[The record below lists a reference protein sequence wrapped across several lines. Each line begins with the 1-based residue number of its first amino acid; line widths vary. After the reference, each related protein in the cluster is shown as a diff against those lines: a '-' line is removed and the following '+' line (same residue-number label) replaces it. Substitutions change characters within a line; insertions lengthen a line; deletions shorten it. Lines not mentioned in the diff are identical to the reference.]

1 MSSTIRKPFTSDALT
16 RLAQAVA
23 LALPVVLAGCQSTSQ
38 VPDAES
44 VRLHSLNT
52 RIKQKPIFPEV
63 QQAQQA
69 PQDVWER
76 MRQGFQLQDGV
87 AVNPR
92 VEQQRLWFVSN
103 PSFLENASGRGSL
116 YMHYIVERLEERN
129 MPLELALL
137 PVIESAYNPMAYSRS
152 DASGL
157 WQFIP
162 STGRYFNLRQT
173 RFYDGRRDVTAST
186 AAALDYLSRL
196 HDMFNGDWLLALAA
210 YNAGEG
216 TVSRA
221 IERNEK
227 LGLPTDYWNLPLPQE
242 TKDYVPKLL
251 ALSELVMSPEAYGVN
266 LNPIANQPYFE
277 VVEVNQQMDLGR
289 VAALANIDEDELF
302 QLNPALKQR
311 MTVDGPQHLLV
322 PTAKAHMLTES
333 LAKMGPEELLSLAPT
348 RKVMADIARAELPA
362 RRRAYKVKRGDN
374 LSLIAKANKVDV
386 RDLQRWNRLSGMHL
400 KVGQTLVMQDNTRA
414 VAKGRGK
421 ATAVASAGNGKN
433 RQVATRYKIRK
444 GDSLYVV
451 AQRFNVE
458 VNHLKRWNPNTA
470 RALKPGQTLVV
481 YRDR

>member
-52 RIKQKPIFPEV
+52 RIKPKPIFPAA

-227 LGLPTDYWNLPLPQE
+227 LG
-242 TKDYVPKLL
+242 
-251 ALSELVMSPEAYGVN
+251 
-266 LNPIANQPYFE
+266 
-277 VVEVNQQMDLGR
+277 
-289 VAALANIDEDELF
+289 
-302 QLNPALKQR
+302 
-311 MTVDGPQHLLV
+311 
-322 PTAKAHMLTES
+322 
-333 LAKMGPEELLSLAPT
+333 
-348 RKVMADIARAELPA
+348 
-362 RRRAYKVKRGDN
+362 
-374 LSLIAKANKVDV
+374 
-386 RDLQRWNRLSGMHL
+386 
-400 KVGQTLVMQDNTRA
+400 
-414 VAKGRGK
+414 
-421 ATAVASAGNGKN
+421 
-433 RQVATRYKIRK
+433 
-444 GDSLYVV
+444 
-451 AQRFNVE
+451 
-458 VNHLKRWNPNTA
+458 
-470 RALKPGQTLVV
+470 
-481 YRDR
+481 